1 MHKALIASLFFA
13 FVIGGEAR
21 AEDPP
26 SRILINGVVLTMNK
40 SDRVAQAIAIN
51 GDRIVAVGSNAE
63 IGKLADART
72 NVVDVGG
79 RTIVP
84 GLIDSHLHAIRGG
97 ADLQIRNLL
106 VRRDD
111 VGRRVA

>member
-26 SRILINGVVLTMNK
+26 SRILINGVVLTMDK

-72 NVVDVGG
+72 NVVDVGWPYYYS
-79 RTIVP
+79 RP
-84 GLIDSHLHAIRGG
+84 HRQPPPPYSWW

-106 VRRDD
+106 VRRDE
-111 VGRRVA
+111 VGRRVE